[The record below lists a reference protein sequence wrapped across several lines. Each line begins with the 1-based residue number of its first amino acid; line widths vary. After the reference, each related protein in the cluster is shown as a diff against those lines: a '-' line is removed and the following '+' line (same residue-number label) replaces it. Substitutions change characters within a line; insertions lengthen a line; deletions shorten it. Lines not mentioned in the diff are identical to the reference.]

1 MSSDAFSEVNVV
13 KYALDRP
20 GNRRREGEGRGG
32 EGRGKEGEGRIKQG
46 REGHWNRRMGNRNG
60 GVAER
65 KGKGDEK
72 MGMKWKEREVQ
83 LLDPSASTTTRI
95 TRKAVLGQVTVQS
108 IKLQT
113 VLHEI
118 VKIYFSSSRTYIDRI
133 VLDCWLK
140 SSFYG

>member
-1 MSSDAFSEVNVV
+1 MGIRQIIIHNHANIHVGLLNLLSSDAFSEVNVV

-83 LLDPSASTTTRI
+83 LLDPP
-95 TRKAVLGQVTVQS
+95 VQPPES
-108 IKLQT
+108 QGKRFW
-113 VLHEI
+113 V
-118 VKIYFSSSRTYIDRI
+118 R
-133 VLDCWLK
+133 
-140 SSFYG
+140 